1 MRFVETNFMTKYILP
16 FSLLGFI
23 SLGAQINNTNFLVIA
38 NQSNLSLLANNVS
51 NNRVPVIQTNV
62 RKQINRNINPIA
74 ANQNKSNQSQ
84 KQTLNKRIPSKKV
97 IIEPQNSVLNNS
109 VNDENNYNNNNNF
122 NPQIQQNQTETKYLQ
137 QAIQSNMLVSNNSKQ
152 IINSENNT
160 QKIDL
165 TISLKKSVS
174 ISKKSS
180 YKKSKTYYNK
190 WNKLKRKTFGKLAS
204 NKKTKFRV
212 DLCFNWI

>member
-1 MRFVETNFMTKYILP
+1 MTKYILP
-16 FSLLGFI
+16 FALLGFI
-23 SLGAQINNTNFLVIA
+23 NLEAQINNTNFLVIA
-38 NQSNLSLLANNVS
+38 NQSNLSLLANNVNNVS
-51 NNRVPVIQTNV
+51 NNRVQVIQTNV

-74 ANQNKSNQSQ
+74 ANQNKSNQIQ

-109 VNDENNYNNNNNF
+109 VNDENNYNNNNNY

-137 QAIQSNMLVSNNSKQ
+137 QAIQTNMLVSNNSKQ